1 MPGGA
6 GEVVTIGTPQLGDR
20 SYLVHDG
27 NVALVIDPQRDID
40 RVQAAARQADVRIT
54 HVAETHVHNDYAT
67 GGVQLAR
74 ESGASYL
81 MNGTDDVA
89 FDREP
94 VADGDE
100 LAVGSLTVRVV
111 ATPGHTHNH
120 VSYLVSS
127 GDEQA
132 VFSGGSLLYGSV
144 GRTDLVDPAD
154 TDQLTHAQYRS
165 VRRLA
170 TQASDQAVLYPTHGF
185 GSFCSSGPATVVDS
199 ATIGDQKRDNHALT
213 DDDEDHFAETL
224 IAGLSAYP
232 AYYAHIGELNRT
244 GAEPVDLSL
253 PEPLDTGELRSRL
266 RNGQWVVDLRNRVAF
281 ADDHLEGTVSVEY
294 GDGTNFTTFL
304 GWTLPWGAPLTVVG
318 SRDEVEA
325 AVRDLSRIGIDQPR
339 VGIGDRPEQLV
350 EGHPTRSYPHVG
362 WAELLEERRAD
373 GEPVVLDVR
382 RDDEYALAH
391 LDGAL
396 HVPLHSLLERMD
408 EVPRR
413 TLWVHCGS
421 GYRAGIAASLLQR
434 AGHDVVHVDADW
446 SDAADTGLPVV
457 SGDGRQGGSLRS

>member
-1 MPGGA
+1 M
-6 GEVVTIGTPQLGDR
+6 EVVTIGTPQLGDR

-27 NVALVIDPQRDID
+27 DVALVVDPQRDID

-213 DDDEDHFAETL
+213 DDEDHFVETL

-232 AYYAHIGELNRT
+232 GYYAHLGELNRK
-244 GAEPVDLSL
+244 GAEPVDLSP
-253 PEPLDTGELRSRL
+253 PELLDTGELRSRL
-266 RNGQWVVDLRNRVAF
+266 RDGQWVVDLRNRVAF
-281 ADDHLEGTVSVEY
+281 ADDHLKGTVSFEY
-294 GDGTNFTTFL
+294 GDGKSFTTFL
-304 GWTLPWGAPLTVVG
+304 GWTLPWGGPITVVG
-318 SRDEVEA
+318 SRDEVDA
-325 AVRDLSRIGIDQPR
+325 AVRDLSRIGIDQPCIA
-339 VGIGDRPEQLV
+339 IGDRPEQLV
-350 EGHPTRSYPHVG
+350 EGHPTQSYPRVG
-362 WAELLEERRAD
+362 WAELLEELRA
-373 GEPVVLDVR
+373 GHEPVVLDVR
-382 RDDEYALAH
+382 RDDEYATDH
-391 LDGAL
+391 LDAAV

-408 EVPRR
+408 EVPHE

-421 GYRAGIAASLLQR
+421 GYRAGTAASILQR
-434 AGHDVVHVDADW
+434 AGHDVVHIDADW
-446 SDAADTGLPVV
+446 SDAAGAGLPVV
-457 SGDGRQGGSLRS
+457 SG

>member
-1 MPGGA
+1 M
-6 GEVVTIGTPQLGDR
+6 EVVTIGTPQLGDR

-27 NVALVIDPQRDID
+27 DVALVVDPQRDID
-40 RVQAAARQADVRIT
+40 RVRAAARQAGVRIT
-54 HVAETHVHNDYAT
+54 HIVETHVHNDYLT
-67 GGVQLAR
+67 GGVQLAS

-81 MNGTDDVA
+81 VNGADDVA

-100 LAVGSLTVRVV
+100 IDVGSLRVRVV

-144 GRTDLVDPAD
+144 GRTDLVDPDD
-154 TDQLTHAQYRS
+154 TDELTRAQYSS
-165 VRRLA
+165 VRRLS
-170 TQASDQAVLYPTHGF
+170 TEASDRAVLYPTHGF

-213 DDDEDHFAETL
+213 DDEDHFVETL

-232 AYYAHIGELNRT
+232 GYYAHLGELNRK
-244 GAEPVDLSL
+244 GAEPVDLSP

-266 RNGQWVVDLRNRVAF
+266 RDGRWVVDLRNRVAF
-281 ADDHLEGTVSVEY
+281 ADDHLKGTVSVEY
-294 GDGTNFTTFL
+294 GDGKSFTTFL
-304 GWTLPWGAPLTVVG
+304 GWTLPWGDPITVVG

-325 AVRDLSRIGIDQPR
+325 AVRDLSRIGIDQPCIA
-339 VGIGDRPEQLV
+339 IGDRPEQLV
-350 EGHPTRSYPHVG
+350 EGHPTQSYPRVG
-362 WAELLEERRAD
+362 WAELLEELRAD
-373 GEPVVLDVR
+373 REPVVLDVR
-382 RDDEYALAH
+382 RDDEYATDH
-391 LDGAL
+391 LDAAV

-408 EVPRR
+408 EVPHE

-421 GYRAGIAASLLQR
+421 GYRAGTAASILQR
-434 AGHDVVHVDADW
+434 AGHDVVHIDASW
-446 SDAADTGLPVV
+446 SDAAGAGLPVV
-457 SGDGRQGGSLRS
+457 SG